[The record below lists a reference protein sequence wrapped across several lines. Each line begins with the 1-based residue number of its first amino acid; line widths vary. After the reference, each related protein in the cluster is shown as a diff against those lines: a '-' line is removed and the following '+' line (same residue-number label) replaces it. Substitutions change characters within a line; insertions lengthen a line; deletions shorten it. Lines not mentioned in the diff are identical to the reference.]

1 MDDVDDLLRVIR
13 ERVAEKQARGLY
25 SLDGLAVPGGRD
37 IEPFQLQELLW
48 LDEVADVTP
57 DMNLVR
63 STKPGVGGAVGKAK
77 ATLARA
83 TSQPLL
89 DVAAR
94 QTQFNVAMLAYVT
107 MLGQEVAALRARI
120 ADLEG
125 DEEVS

>member
-13 ERVAEKQARGLY
+13 ERVAEKQAQGLY
-25 SLDGLAVPGGRD
+25 SLDGLAVPDGRD
-37 IEPFQLQELLW
+37 IQPFQLQELLW
-48 LDEVADVTP
+48 LDEVADITP

-63 STKPGVGGAVGKAK
+63 STKPGVGATVGKAK

-94 QTQFNVAMLAYVT
+94 QTQFNVAMLAYIT
-107 MLGQEVAALRARI
+107 MLGQEVSSLRARI

-125 DEEVS
+125 GEEGT

>member
-1 MDDVDDLLRVIR
+1 MSDVDDLLRVIR

-25 SLDGLAVPGGRD
+25 SLDGLSVPDGRD
-37 IEPFQLQELLW
+37 VEPFQFQELLW
-48 LDEVADVTP
+48 LDEVADVAP

-63 STKPGVGGAVGKAK
+63 STKPGVGGVVGKAK

-94 QTQFNVAMLAYVT
+94 QTQFNVAVLSYLT
-107 MLGQEVAALRARI
+107 MLGQEVEALRARVT
-120 ADLEG
+120 DLEG
-125 DEEVS
+125 DEGDR